1 MKKRMPPRGES
12 GQILV
17 LFAFVVVALTFCV
30 MLVIDVGFF
39 MQERGLTQN
48 AADAAALA
56 GSQELPDDRDA
67 ARAVA
72 VAYLAANDS
81 SVDADDYEITFEC
94 TSDSNF
100 VCTDATCDGGGA
112 CDTIVVKP
120 KNKAP
125 NFFGG
130 LLTLLGAGDSCWTDG
145 CEVTNVSAA
154 GCRGACGPVG
164 NAPVDVVE
172 IIDRTGSMS
181 ADDLSGAKSSA
192 ETFLNNFDPDLHRV
206 GLGVLGPSSTSSACG
221 SPNSGGLG
229 LATSSGGSWLP
240 VQMTNNFKNA
250 DGTLNTNST
259 IVKTARCLNTSS
271 VGTNL
276 GDPMKAAKDH
286 LIAQGRADVKW
297 GIVMMT
303 DGAANAAPTKTVPG
317 PTQTTAWL
325 GCSANQAVTSSAGD
339 NNGFQSSASS
349 ACSNGGS
356 YAEDIDSGNN
366 TNTTCTNSGKDKHR
380 YYDYGISNS
389 VASGSTIYGIEVRL
403 DAWATGTGTKK
414 MCVELSWNGGSS
426 WTTPKEVSVG
436 SSEVTYTLGTAS
448 DLWGRTWSGSE
459 FSNSNF
465 RIRVTNVG
473 SVATMDFRLDYAA
486 IKVTYAGQQTVW
498 DGHLGPCDYADKQAD
513 LAKAAGIEIY
523 MVAWGVDE
531 NCTSEDAASPW
542 KNVNITDLMLSMA
555 TDPAHVYDEP
565 KSTDLEG
572 IFAAIGAQLAGGS
585 KLIR

>member
-1 MKKRMPPRGES
+1 MTMERTRGTEA
-12 GQILV
+12 GQMLV
-17 LFAFVVVALTFCV
+17 LFAFVCVALTFCV
-30 MLVIDVGFF
+30 MLVVDVGFY
-39 MQERGLTQN
+39 MQERGITQN

-56 GSQELPDDRDA
+56 GAQELPGDPDA
-67 ARAVA
+67 AHARAVE
-72 VAYLAANDS
+72 YLQNNGS
-81 SVDADDYEITFEC
+81 SIDDVDITFEC
-94 TSDSNF
+94 TSDSEF
-100 VCTDATCDGGGA
+100 ICTDGSGTY
-112 CDTIVVKP
+112 DTIVVTP

-130 LLTLLGAGDSCWTDG
+130 LLALVGMGGSCWTDG
-145 CEVTNVSAA
+145 CNVQAEAA

-181 ADDLSGAKSSA
+181 AADLAGAKSSA
-192 ETFLNNFDPDLHRV
+192 ETFLTNFDPTLQRV
-206 GLGVLGPSSTSSACG
+206 GLGVLGPSSTSSTCG

-229 LATSSGGSWLP
+229 IATSSGGSWLP
-240 VQMTNNFKNA
+240 VPMTNNFKNA
-250 DGTLNTNST
+250 DGSLNTGST

-286 LIAQGRADVKW
+286 LITQGRPDVKW

-303 DGAANAAPTKTVPG
+303 DGAANAAPTKTVTG
-317 PTQTTAWL
+317 PKTTTSWL
-325 GCSANQAVTSSAGD
+325 SCSANQAVTSSAGD
-339 NNGFQSSASS
+339 NNGYQSNASA

-366 TNTTCTNSGKDKHR
+366 TNTTCTNTGKDKHR
-380 YYDYGISNS
+380 YYDFGVSNS
-389 VASGSTIYGIEVRL
+389 VSSGSTIYGIEVRL
-403 DAWATGTGTKK
+403 DGWATGTGTKK

-426 WTTPKEVSVG
+426 WTTPKEVAIGG
-436 SSEVTYTLGTAS
+436 SETTYTLGTAA
-448 DLWGRTWSGSE
+448 DLWGRTWSGND

-465 RIRVTNVG
+465 RIRVTDVG
-473 SVATMDFRLDYAA
+473 SVSTMDFRLDYAA
-486 IKVTYAGQQTVW
+486 VRVTYAGQQTVW

-531 NCTSEDAASPW
+531 DCTSEDPSSPW
-542 KNVNITDLMLSMA
+542 HNVNITDLMLSMA
-555 TDPAHVYDEP
+555 TDSAHVYDEP
-565 KSTDLEG
+565 KTTDLDG
-572 IFAAIGAQLAGGS
+572 IFEAIGAQLAGGS